1 MNIVRI
7 IVLIVA
13 GLAAVAAAVFV
24 RGAMQP
30 PAPVEASQSVA
41 AAPSEPQMR
50 VLAAVRDIGPGERV
64 TPADFRWTAWP
75 PEAVIPAYVTQQAD
89 GDALE
94 RLAGSVA
101 RTRFS
106 AGEPVIERKL
116 VQPGEAG
123 FMAAVLTPGMR
134 AVAVP
139 ISARSGAGGFIL
151 PNDRVDIIAT
161 EERGRTMGATIVVEN
176 ARVLAIDQTY
186 SEEEN
191 GAVLGS
197 TATLELTQEQS
208 RTVSRAVAVGD
219 VSLALRSLADT
230 TGGPRLPGGDS
241 AAPVDEAGE
250 QVVRVIRYGQERRVA
265 LQGGAP

>member
-7 IVLIVA
+7 IVLAVA
-13 GLAAVAAAVFV
+13 ALAALLAAVFV

-30 PAPVEASQSVA
+30 PAPEPAAEQA
-41 AAPSEPQMR
+41 AAPQSAPQMR
-50 VLAAVRDIGPGERV
+50 VLAAARDIGPGERV
-64 TPADFRWTAWP
+64 GAADFRWTAWP
-75 PEAVIPAYVTQQAD
+75 EEAVIPAYLTEQAD
-89 GDALE
+89 ADALE
-94 RLAGSVA
+94 RLSGAVA
-101 RTRFS
+101 RSSFS

-116 VQPGEAG
+116 VQPGQAG

-161 EERGRTMGATIVVEN
+161 EDNETGIGAAITVEN
-176 ARVLAIDQTY
+176 VRVLAIDQTY
-186 SEEEN
+186 SEEED

-197 TATLELTQEQS
+197 TATLELTQEQA
-208 RTVSRAVAVGD
+208 RVVSRAVAVGD
-219 VSLALRSLADT
+219 VSLALRSVADT
-230 TGGPRLPGGDS
+230 TGGPRLPGG
-241 AAPVDEAGE
+241 EASEPGASGR
-250 QVVRVIRYGQERRVA
+250 QTVRVIRYGNEQRVA

>member
-7 IVLIVA
+7 IVLLVA

-30 PAPVEASQSVA
+30 PAPQAAQEAPQPE
-41 AAPSEPQMR
+41 AAPQVR
-50 VLAAVRDIGPGERV
+50 VLAAARDIDAGERV
-64 TPADFRWTAWP
+64 GAGDFRWSAWP
-75 PEAVIPAYVTQQAD
+75 EEAVIPAYIVQAD
-89 GDALE
+89 DAEAME
-94 RLAGSVA
+94 RLAGAVA
-101 RTRFS
+101 RNRFS

-116 VQPGEAG
+116 VQPGQAG

-161 EERGRTMGATIVVEN
+161 EEHERGLGAEITVEN
-176 ARVLAIDQTY
+176 VRVLAIDQSY
-186 SEEEN
+186 SEDED

-197 TATLELTQEQS
+197 TATLELTQEQA
-208 RTVSRAVAVGD
+208 RAVARAIAVGD
-219 VSLALRSLADT
+219 ISLALRSVADT
-230 TGGPRLPGGDS
+230 NGGPRQP
-241 AAPVDEAGE
+241 GE
-250 QVVRVIRYGQERRVA
+250 QAEAPQAGRDQIVRVIRYGQEQRVA

>member
-7 IVLIVA
+7 IILAVA
-13 GLAAVAAAVFV
+13 GLAAVAAAFFV

-30 PAPVEASQSVA
+30 PAPAPAIEQTA
-41 AAPSEPQMR
+41 AEPEPMVQTR
-50 VLAAVRDIGPGERV
+50 VLVASRDIGPGERV
-64 TPADFRWTAWP
+64 DASAFRWAAWP
-75 PEAVIPAYVTQQAD
+75 EEAVIAAYLTQEAH

-94 RLAGSVA
+94 RLSGAVA
-101 RTRFS
+101 RSSFA

-116 VQPGEAG
+116 VQSGEAG

-161 EERGRTMGATIVVEN
+161 EDHERGMGASIVVEN

-186 SEEEN
+186 SEEED
-191 GAVLGS
+191 GAVVGS
-197 TATLELTQEQS
+197 TATLELTQEQA
-208 RTVSRAVAVGD
+208 RAVSRAVAVGD
-219 VSLALRSLADT
+219 VSLALRSIADT
-230 TGGPRLPGGDS
+230 SGGPRLPDGQEDIASPS
-241 AAPVDEAGE
+241 ANN
-250 QVVRVIRYGQERRVA
+250 VVRVIRYGNERRVA